1 MNIENL
7 SKAIAV
13 MTRAGAIDMDSW
25 QSNVGVATSGKLKK
39 TEKEIHTCG
48 TTACFAGWIGVSP
61 EWAAD
66 GGTITRSG
74 EPFLDNGDMSLEA
87 DAKLSLAFWLD
98 LPPTFMEMLMFSED
112 GSIYKYDPSLHESYD
127 DAPTVYSVYNVP
139 FKTIT
144 SVDIVNTLVR
154 LRDLGFVAF
163 LEEEIV
169 KLKALDIEPV
179 NEYEVNL
186 IERFKDFIFEAKKV

>member
-1 MNIENL
+1 MNLQNL
-7 SKAIAV
+7 DHAIAI
-13 MTRAGAIDMDSW
+13 MKRAGKVNMHHW
-25 QSNVGVATSGKLKK
+25 QSGNIKQ
-39 TEKEIHTCG
+39 TEESKHICG
-48 TTACFAGWIGVSP
+48 SAACFAGWIGVSP

-66 GGTITRSG
+66 GGTTTRSG
-74 EPFLDNGDMSLEA
+74 EPFLDNGNMELES
-87 DAKLSLAFWLD
+87 DAKRSLAVWFD
-98 LPPTFMEMLMFSED
+98 LPANFMEMLMFSED
-112 GSIYKYDPSLHESYD
+112 GSIYKYDPSLHDSYD

-144 SVDIVNTLVR
+144 SVDIVNTLTR
-154 LRDLGFVAF
+154 IRDLGFVAF